1 MARLTAT
8 EKDSILAE
16 RLRRLGVKITN
27 AQANTLRRA
36 EKTLQ
41 RWGELEC
48 GDGNNYG
55 SWAIERDENGEGA
68 PYMVHH
74 HYMHGKG
81 KDYTTR
87 RRIADREAGALARV
101 AEVCSELG
109 LSWFHQTDP
118 RGCALFVSP
127 QPLTDQNYS
136 SVGVA
141 CCGEGE

>member
-41 RWGELEC
+41 RWGEL
-48 GDGNNYG
+48 
-55 SWAIERDENGEGA
+55 
-68 PYMVHH
+68 
-74 HYMHGKG
+74 
-81 KDYTTR
+81 
-87 RRIADREAGALARV
+87 
-101 AEVCSELG
+101 G

-136 SVGVA
+136 GVGVA